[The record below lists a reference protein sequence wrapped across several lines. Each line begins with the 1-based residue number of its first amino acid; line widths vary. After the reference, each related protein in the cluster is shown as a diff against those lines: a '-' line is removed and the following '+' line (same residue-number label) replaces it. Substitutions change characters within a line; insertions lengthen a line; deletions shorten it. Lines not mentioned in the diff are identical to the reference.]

1 MRLWVVSPQVN
12 VAKDTTVGQLV
23 AALAAKFAIAPMPGG
38 RPGCRLW
45 DYYGKSRWVIRP
57 RKGLEGAAP
66 FHCVTNV
73 LLLVSLSLSLSL
85 SAYLCASR
93 VRFRGRACNGVAVRY
108 ALFDDDDKCL
118 KDLNIIANQDLFLEE
133 FDADMGKW
141 PYSSE
146 PERTVTSTSN
156 NSSSNNYAS
165 VGYSSSSSSYTYA
178 DENTVVGVGSWPL
191 APGLVGLTNI
201 GNTCFMNS
209 VVQCL
214 SACVPLRELFR
225 TEPA

>member
-1 MRLWVVSPQVN
+1 VN

-85 SAYLCASR
+85 SLSRRICAR
-93 VRFRGRACNGVAVRY
+93 HVCVF
-108 ALFDDDDKCL
+108 
-118 KDLNIIANQDLFLEE
+118 
-133 FDADMGKW
+133 
-141 PYSSE
+141 
-146 PERTVTSTSN
+146 
-156 NSSSNNYAS
+156 
-165 VGYSSSSSSYTYA
+165 
-178 DENTVVGVGSWPL
+178 VGVPVTVWRSGMPS
-191 APGLVGLTNI
+191 LT
-201 GNTCFMNS
+201 TTT
-209 VVQCL
+209 
-214 SACVPLRELFR
+214 SA
-225 TEPA
+225 